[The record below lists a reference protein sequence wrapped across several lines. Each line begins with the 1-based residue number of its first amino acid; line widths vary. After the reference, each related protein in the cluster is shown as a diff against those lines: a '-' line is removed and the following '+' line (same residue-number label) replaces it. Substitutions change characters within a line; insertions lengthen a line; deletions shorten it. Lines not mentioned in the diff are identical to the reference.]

1 MGPDPNRFYEEIMKL
16 REQQVLH
23 GGFSANFR
31 NPATLGI
38 AQSRSVWSRDQSYN
52 RLGGAGARGTQPF
65 RRPSTAARQGQQQG
79 QSRQQLGNLSSNKD
93 GEDPTGEVAE
103 VVPTGMNLPLEDLSL
118 PLVNE
123 TLRVGARLISFV
135 QQWQNLLGNCH
146 ASRTLENGV
155 QLEWESLTPLTRTPI
170 SFSTRNTPKDLQMA
184 VDKLLSKGAIEVVF
198 RPETKVFFSR
208 LFLVP
213 KKTGFTSCHR
223 SLLLERPSCYSAV
236 QDGDPG
242 FSPGFHQRERMD
254 CVHRHTGRISSC
266 SHGKVCTEIP
276 QIHGERACVSVY
288 MPSVRLGYLPSGI
301 YQVAATSG
309 PASAAPMYQAPCISG

>member
-1 MGPDPNRFYEEIMKL
+1 
-16 REQQVLH
+16 
-23 GGFSANFR
+23 
-31 NPATLGI
+31 
-38 AQSRSVWSRDQSYN
+38 
-52 RLGGAGARGTQPF
+52 
-65 RRPSTAARQGQQQG
+65 
-79 QSRQQLGNLSSNKD
+79 
-93 GEDPTGEVAE
+93 
-103 VVPTGMNLPLEDLSL
+103 MNLRLEDLPL

-123 TLRVGARLISFV
+123 TLRVGARLTSFV
-135 QQWQNLLGNCH
+135 QQLENLLGNCH
-146 ASRTLENGV
+146 ASRTLGNGV

-184 VDKLLSKGAIEVVF
+184 VDKLLSKGAIELVF
-198 RPETKVFFSR
+198 RPETKGFFSR
-208 LFLVP
+208 LFLVL

-223 SLLLERPSCYSAV
+223 SLLLERPSGYSAV

-254 CVHRHTGRISSC
+254 CVHRHTGRISSR

-309 PASAAPMYQAPCISG
+309 PASAAPMYQAPCISGWLAHPSIVCHTGQNSCQFSPVGVTTPWMGKSISASPTWFPASSSILSACSSTRAPTPWHLYPKCG